1 MLGYDEVEFRVIFGY
16 SNTNHT
22 WFDDE
27 KVERRI
33 KSSWSCRRLSQVQ
46 LEISKIEI
54 TFLTLFFANYTH
66 SSEKTT
72 KLYINFIQN

>member
-33 KSSWSCRRLSQVQ
+33 KSS
-46 LEISKIEI
+46 
-54 TFLTLFFANYTH
+54 
-66 SSEKTT
+66 
-72 KLYINFIQN
+72 